1 MTNQPEVSPRRTG
14 RGLPDEVEYRRAAR
28 AWLAANAQPK
38 GPETLGDGRRAGE
51 SDEEFAARSRKIQ
64 AGLFDAG
71 YAGIALPTEAGGQ
84 GLPGRFQQIFEQ
96 EAAGYEMPGV
106 FGGTF
111 GPVLGTL
118 LNHLT
123 PEQKAKHVTAI
134 LHGRELWSQLMS
146 EPGAGSDIGGITT
159 TATRDGEEWRING
172 QKVWTTA
179 AHLSDYAMCLT
190 RTDWEATKYEG
201 LTMLVVALRSP
212 GVTVRPLRQITGGAE
227 FCEVF
232 LDDVRVPA
240 ADVLG
245 EVGRGWSVV
254 QTWLTYE
261 HGGVAAGEQ
270 ASTAGSEAVRSP
282 VTDSI
287 PTDLIALARRAGTH
301 RHPVA
306 RDQIVRVFIDTATQ
320 TLFRQS
326 LTAAMRTGRLPSHA
340 GSAVKVRDA
349 RNRQRHAEIA
359 MTLAGLAGIAWD
371 QTAPTDAAVAEAL
384 LSARRLSIAGGTN
397 EVNLNNVG
405 ERVLGLPRDPAVD
418 RGIPFRD
425 VRRNTSAAGRPG
437 TDTKRSTPDDP
448 SRGAGPNRR

>member
-1 MTNQPEVSPRRTG
+1 MISDPEVAPQETITK
-14 RGLPDEVEYRRAAR
+14 LPDEVEYRRAAR

-38 GPETLGDGRRAGE
+38 GPESLDDGRRAGE
-51 SDEEFAARSRKIQ
+51 TDAEFAARSRKIQ
-64 AGLFDAG
+64 AGLFNAG
-71 YAGIALPTEAGGQ
+71 YAGIALATEAGGQ

-118 LNHLT
+118 LAHLT
-123 PEQKAKHVTAI
+123 PEQKTEHVTAI
-134 LHGRELWSQLMS
+134 LSGRELWSQLMS
-146 EPGAGSDIGGITT
+146 EPGAGSDMGGITT

-261 HGGVAAGEQ
+261 HGGVAPGEQ
-270 ASTAGSEAVRSP
+270 ASRPA
-282 VTDSI
+282 
-287 PTDLIALARRAGTH
+287 ARRSVHRSLIRSHPTSSPWHDGPEHIVIPSSGT
-301 RHPVA
+301 RSSA
-306 RDQIVRVFIDTATQ
+306 VFIDTATQ

-326 LTAAMRTGRLPSHA
+326 ITAAMRAGRLPA
-340 GSAVKVRDA
+340 
-349 RNRQRHAEIA
+349 
-359 MTLAGLAGIAWD
+359 
-371 QTAPTDAAVAEAL
+371 
-384 LSARRLSIAGGTN
+384 
-397 EVNLNNVG
+397 
-405 ERVLGLPRDPAVD
+405 
-418 RGIPFRD
+418 
-425 VRRNTSAAGRPG
+425 
-437 TDTKRSTPDDP
+437 TPDP
-448 SRGAGPNRR
+448 R